1 MAYPAEL
8 FLDHP
13 RKEPNLFQCEKDGN
27 SFLLFGTYHVMP
39 LSVIPDEYLEVMK
52 QADRL
57 ILESVHKRRTEESLI
72 KAGLLHAAEQDK
84 AVYEKLTPMARE
96 ILLNALKLF
105 APRHELPPIPLTRVV
120 LERAIWFARFCI
132 NYGGMDSCLEN
143 LGFPLVLGLET
154 DESIDFDAITIDE
167 LNNSLEGSF
176 GCLKNPP
183 EYPEEVL
190 VPMDQYLA
198 GNTLYNP
205 GYCNSQEQDDFV
217 WSRNNTWMPEILRQ
231 HALGGKALIA
241 VGHTHLVGTTGLLC
255 LLQQA
260 GFKIT
265 QYVASEKIFEPFIP
279 ELLFKPN
286 AENYAIAKRIEI
298 VMDEII
304 EKRHSSVVNGDVPEG
319 DGIVKLIQDK
329 TDKNKPDKTAKAS
342 ISYPA
347 LSDVQYSVYSLMM
360 QYWEPVVPVVFSKIY
375 PNRKNESESELELE
389 QSKENTVEKSKVA
402 DLSA

>member
-8 FLDHP
+8 FLENP

-39 LSVIPDEYLEVMK
+39 LSVLPDEYLEIMK
-52 QADRL
+52 KADRL
-57 ILESVHKRRTEESLI
+57 ILESVHKRRTEASLI
-72 KAGLLHAAEQDK
+72 QAGWLHTKEQDK
-84 AVYEKLTPMARE
+84 AAYEKLTPVARE

-132 NYGGMDSCLEN
+132 SYGGMDSSLEK

-154 DESIDFDAITIDE
+154 EESRVYDTVSIDE

-190 VPMDQYLA
+190 APMDQYLE
-198 GNTLYNP
+198 GNTLYDP
-205 GYCNSQEQDDFV
+205 RYCYSQEQDDFV
-217 WSRNNTWMPEILRQ
+217 WSRNNAWMPEILRQ
-231 HALGGKALIA
+231 HALGGNALIA

-260 GFKIT
+260 GFNIT

-279 ELLFKPN
+279 DLLFKPTS
-286 AENYAIAKRIEI
+286 ENYAIAKRIEI
-298 VMDEII
+298 VLDELLENRWLSALKG
-304 EKRHSSVVNGDVPEG
+304 EKPE
-319 DGIVKLIQDK
+319 DLSRIQHDK
-329 TDKNKPDKTAKAS
+329 SDTDTKS
-342 ISYPA
+342 HLSYPP
-347 LSDVQYSVYSLMM
+347 LSKVQFNVFSLVME
-360 QYWEPVVPVVFSKIY
+360 YWEPVVPIVFSKIY
-375 PNRKNESESELELE
+375 PRRAEETVETHAELELGKLE
-389 QSKENTVEKSKVA
+389 I
-402 DLSA
+402 